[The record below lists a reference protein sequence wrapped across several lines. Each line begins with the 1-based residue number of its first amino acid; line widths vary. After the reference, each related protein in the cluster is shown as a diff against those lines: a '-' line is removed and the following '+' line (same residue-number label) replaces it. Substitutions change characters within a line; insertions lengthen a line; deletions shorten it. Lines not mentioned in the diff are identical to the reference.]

1 MALSV
6 AQFGGLFRLIT
17 SDRARSATLGRAV
30 VALATGL
37 PGVFR
42 LCLATVAAALA
53 LLAPLLL
60 CIAFLYTQFLRQY
73 DINYYLSARPP
84 EWYRALFLAT
94 PFAIAWAIAA
104 IWLVVRF
111 LPALPAFFDGRR
123 PAAAFGWRLS
133 RRRFRTLF
141 MRLGVAALT
150 VVATRA
156 ALGATW
162 FFAASTIVDRI
173 AVASTSVRP
182 LIVATAITG
191 TLGGALDV
199 IITFLGFAWL
209 SAVLTQFYLEAADEQ
224 SRPGTLLRPVAA
236 TAWLTGRRVAL
247 IAAAA
252 LMVNAV
258 ASLTSL
264 ERSSQPPDFSSS
276 RIGPVRGT
284 RRKIRSSRSSGRLPR
299 RPITRKSTCS
309 ERRTAWWSSSTM
321 PT

>member
-1 MALSV
+1 MAAWSVLVWAAGLLLLSPLTAFVLGRLIGSDGVISNEEVGSWLLTPSGLAFLLWMLASAMALSV
-6 AQFGGLFRLIT
+6 AQFGGVFRLIT

-42 LCLATVAAALA
+42 FCLATVAAALA

-60 CIAFLYTQFLRQY
+60 WIAFLYTQFLRQY

-123 PAAAFGWRLS
+123 PAVAFGWRLS
-133 RRRFRTLF
+133 RRRFWTLF

-150 VVATRA
+150 IVATRA

-162 FFAASTIVDRI
+162 FLVASTIVDRI
-173 AVASTSVRP
+173 AVGSTSVRP
-182 LIVATAITG
+182 LIVGTAIAG
-191 TLGGALDV
+191 TL
-199 IITFLGFAWL
+199 
-209 SAVLTQFYLEAADEQ
+209 AV
-224 SRPGTLLRPVAA
+224 
-236 TAWLTGRRVAL
+236 
-247 IAAAA
+247 
-252 LMVNAV
+252 
-258 ASLTSL
+258 
-264 ERSSQPPDFSSS
+264 RS
-276 RIGPVRGT
+276 T
-284 RRKIRSSRSSGRLPR
+284 
-299 RPITRKSTCS
+299 
-309 ERRTAWWSSSTM
+309 
-321 PT
+321 